1 MVGVGVI
8 GTGYWGRNHVRTFC
22 ALRDEGLIEEV
33 VICDSDEERATIIA
47 SEFDCKFVTNAES
60 LSSLGVSMVTIATPT
75 PSHANLAISM
85 MRAGL
90 DVLVEKPLAMN
101 IKEAEEIK
109 AVAEE
114 TGCLLLVGHVFRH
127 HAGVRK
133 AAEMIRNG
141 KLGPVRHIVSER
153 LAVREPREDIGVIA
167 ALGIHDL
174 DICTDILGGIRPVS
188 IRGMANES
196 EIKGIEDHADLLLEF
211 PADISG
217 GKGVMAAIHL
227 SWRSRIRG
235 KVRSLEVI
243 GRDGSLYV
251 DYMDHSGIWFYSHPN
266 NAQGAEFGGFGAA
279 PRERVEIA
287 ISEPALTAEL
297 RDFILRS
304 KGDRNG
310 ITLNGVD
317 VGIEGM
323 KLVEDALRV
332 TGFLSE

>member
-1 MVGVGVI
+1 MVGVAII

-22 ALRDEGLIEEV
+22 ALRDEGLIDD
-33 VICDSDEERATIIA
+33 VIVCDLDEGRASAIG
-47 SEFDCKFVTNAES
+47 SEFNCQYTTDAGS

-75 PSHANLAISM
+75 PSHAKLAISM
-85 MRAGL
+85 MRSGL

-101 IKEAEEIK
+101 IKEAEKIK
-109 AVAEE
+109 EVAEE
-114 TGCLLLVGHVFRH
+114 TGRLLLVGHVFRH

-141 KLGPVRHIVSER
+141 KLGPIQHIVSER

-174 DICTDILGGIRPVS
+174 DICTDILGGIRPV
-188 IRGMANES
+188 RMQGMASES

-211 PADISG
+211 PAE
-217 GKGVMAAIHL
+217 KNGVNGAMASIHL

-235 KVRSLEVI
+235 KVRSLEII

-266 NAQGAEFGGFGAA
+266 NARGVEFGGYGAA
-279 PRERVEIA
+279 PRERIEIA

-304 KGDRNG
+304 KGERNS

-323 KLVEDALRV
+323 LLVEEALRV
-332 TGFLSE
+332 TGFLHN

>member
-1 MVGVGVI
+1 MVGVAII

-22 ALRDEGLIEEV
+22 ALRDEGLIDD
-33 VICDSDEERATIIA
+33 VIVCDLDEMRASAIG
-47 SEFDCKFVTNAES
+47 SEFNCQYTTDAGS

-75 PSHANLAISM
+75 PSHAKLAISM
-85 MRAGL
+85 MRSGL

-101 IKEAEEIK
+101 IKEAEKIK
-109 AVAEE
+109 EVVEE
-114 TGCLLLVGHVFRH
+114 TGRLLLVGHVFRH

-133 AAEMIRNG
+133 AAEMIRDG
-141 KLGPVRHIVSER
+141 KLGPIQHIVSER
-153 LAVREPREDIGVIA
+153 LAVREPRDDIGVIA

-174 DICTDILGGIRPVS
+174 DICTDILGGIRPVRM
-188 IRGMANES
+188 RGMASES
-196 EIKGIEDHADLLLEF
+196 EIRGIEDHAELLLEF
-211 PADISG
+211 PAEENEE
-217 GKGVMAAIHL
+217 KGAMASIHL

-235 KVRSLEVI
+235 KVRSLEVV

-251 DYMDHSGIWFYSHPN
+251 DYMDHSGIWFYSHPS
-266 NAQGAEFGGFGAA
+266 NAHGVEFGGFGAA
-279 PRERVEIA
+279 PRERIEIA

-304 KGDRNG
+304 KGERNS

-323 KLVEDALRV
+323 WLVEEALRV
-332 TGFLSE
+332 TGFLHN